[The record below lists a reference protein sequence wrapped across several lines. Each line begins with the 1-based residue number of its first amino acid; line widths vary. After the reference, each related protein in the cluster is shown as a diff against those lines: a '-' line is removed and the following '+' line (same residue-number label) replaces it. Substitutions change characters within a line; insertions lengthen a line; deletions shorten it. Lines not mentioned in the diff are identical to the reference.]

1 MWLGPAGSTLVL
13 AFSSAFARVSL
24 GGVLSSLPWRCPPA
38 TTAGSVRVTTWNAQF
53 RKLTSSDEPGLIIVW
68 NMHKGGWYE
77 EMVNTRNKSTVAD
90 MRWRADGQEIC
101 IAYEDGAVIVGSV
114 EGSRLWSRELGAS
127 LRATDWSPDGQ
138 ALLFATTDGRVL
150 LHTRQGLPLG
160 VLALP
165 AVADL
170 APAPG
175 GGGADATVSLAARL
189 RRRPPPTVSPVPIV
203 TIEWYDGL
211 EGA

>member
-1 MWLGPAGSTLVL
+1 M
-13 AFSSAFARVSL
+13 
-24 GGVLSSLPWRCPPA
+24 
-38 TTAGSVRVTTWNAQF
+38 TTWNAQF

-114 EGSRLWSRELGAS
+114 EGSRLWSKELGAS
-127 LRATDWSPDGQ
+127 LRATDWSPDGA

-165 AVADL
+165 AIADL
-170 APAPG
+170 AEASAVGDSGGG
-175 GGGADATVSLAARL
+175 GGGAAAGGG
-189 RRRPPPTVSPVPIV
+189 RRGRPAPTVSPVPIV

-211 EGA
+211 EGAFHAGAGEGGPGG